1 MRRHFVALLVLL
13 PCAISPA
20 RALTPVPVARDV
32 YAFVGGAEEAS
43 ANNGGNAGFIV
54 GSRAVTVVD
63 TGISHRQGERMIEAI
78 RRVTDKP
85 IELVIITHATQEFV
99 FGASA
104 FEAQGATIAAQ
115 RETIEL
121 MKARCAHCLEN
132 LRAVLG
138 PEFDGS
144 RLVLPARA
152 FDKSIRVDSGGT
164 TLELLYFGWASTPGD
179 LVVYHP
185 DTQTAFAGGMV
196 TAGYVPSIRDC
207 DFGGWRAAL
216 DALKRLP
223 IRHLV
228 PGFGPVGGAE
238 AIDATAQYLN
248 ALDAKM
254 RALYRANSSLMESLE
269 HADLP
274 AYRGWGAYDPHQ
286 RQNAQ
291 HRYLQIEAEDFGGDP
306 RSTAI
311 PNRH

>member
-1 MRRHFVALLVLL
+1 MLVLL
-13 PCAISPA
+13 PCAVSPA

-32 YAFVGGAEEAS
+32 YAFVGGAEEPS
-43 ANNGGNAGFIV
+43 ANNGGNVGNAGFIV

-63 TGISHRQGERMIEAI
+63 TGISHRQGERMVEAI

-85 IELVIITHATQEFV
+85 IGLVIITHAMQEFV

-104 FEAQGATIAAQ
+104 FQAQGATIAAQ
-115 RETIEL
+115 RETIDL
-121 MKARCAHCLEN
+121 MKARCARCLEN
-132 LRAVLG
+132 LRAILG
-138 PEFDGS
+138 DELAGS

-152 FDKSIRVDSGGT
+152 FDGSTRIESGGT

-196 TAGYVPSIRDC
+196 AAGYVPSIRDC
-207 DFGGWRAAL
+207 DFKGWRAAL

-238 AIDATAQYLN
+238 AIDATAQYLD
-248 ALDAKM
+248 ALDSRM
-254 RALYRANSSLMESLE
+254 RALYQASSSLMESLD

-274 AYRGWGAYDPHQ
+274 DYRGWGAYDPHQ
-286 RQNAQ
+286 RQNAL
-291 HRYLQIEAEDFGGDP
+291 HRYLQIEAEDFGADP
-306 RSTAI
+306 RSIAI
-311 PNRH
+311 PDRH